1 MNEYDP
7 KYWKHGVN
15 VTVGQFCDYIKKN
28 IPSDA
33 VLYICGDNN
42 VSLYFSPQG
51 NILSVDYDTLS
62 DLPEYEGCIAGEPG
76 SEAGEDESELIG

>member
-15 VTVGQFCDYIKKN
+15 VTVGQFCDYTKKN

-42 VSLYFSPQG
+42 VSLHFSPQG

-62 DLPEYEGCIAGEPG
+62 DLPEYENCVAGEPVTG
-76 SEAGEDESELIG
+76 VSS

>member
-7 KYWKHGVN
+7 KYWKYGVN

-28 IPSDA
+28 ILSGA

-42 VSLYFSPQG
+42 VSLHFSPQG

-62 DLPEYEGCIAGEPG
+62 DLPEYENCAAGELVTGVSP
-76 SEAGEDESELIG
+76 

>member
-15 VTVGQFCDYIKKN
+15 VTVGQFRDYIKKN

-42 VSLYFSPQG
+42 VSLHFSPQG

-62 DLPEYEGCIAGEPG
+62 DLPEYENCAAGELVTG
-76 SEAGEDESELIG
+76 VSS

>member
-1 MNEYDP
+1 MNEYDS

-33 VLYICGDNN
+33 VLYICEDNN
-42 VSLYFSPQG
+42 VSLHFSPQG
-51 NILSVDYDTLS
+51 NILSVDNDTLS
-62 DLPEYEGCIAGEPG
+62 DLPAYENRAAGELVTG
-76 SEAGEDESELIG
+76 VSS

>member
-15 VTVGQFCDYIKKN
+15 VTVGQFCDYTKKN

-42 VSLYFSPQG
+42 VSLHFSPQG

-62 DLPEYEGCIAGEPG
+62 DLPEYENCVAGEPVTG
-76 SEAGEDESELIG
+76 LSS

>member
-15 VTVGQFCDYIKKN
+15 ITVGQFCDYIKKN

-42 VSLYFSPQG
+42 VSLHFSPQG

-62 DLPEYEGCIAGEPG
+62 DLPEYENCAAREPVAGV
-76 SEAGEDESELIG
+76 SS